1 MHLVL
6 LKNWNSNHQPWCS
19 NYNTRSTYRPK
30 TQEELAFDQNA
41 NMLAITYLKFNKKK
55 KKNYAFYKNSNPNH
69 YSIPIINS
77 SRTRIPV

>member
-41 NMLAITYLKFNKKK
+41 NMLAITYLKFNKKN
-55 KKNYAFYKNSNPNH
+55 KNFTRFIKIQ
-69 YSIPIINS
+69 IP
-77 SRTRIPV
+77 TTIPFRL

>member
-41 NMLAITYLKFNKKK
+41 NMLAITYLKFNN
-55 KKNYAFYKNSNPNH
+55 KKNKNFTRFIKIQIPTT
-69 YSIPIINS
+69 IPIINS